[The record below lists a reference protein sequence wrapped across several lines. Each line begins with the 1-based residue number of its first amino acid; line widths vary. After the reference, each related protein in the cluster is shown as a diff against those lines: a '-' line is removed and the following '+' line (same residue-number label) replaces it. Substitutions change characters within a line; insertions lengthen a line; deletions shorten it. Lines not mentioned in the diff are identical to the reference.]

1 LRGFFDDILHERSK
15 DWIFSQLDPDQAPS
29 PEPSEPIDPDES
41 YVSVFLRS
49 ARIVNVRAGLTR
61 FYGMVHSLIRVP
73 HRSGEDAKFAVVTV
87 PAMMRDLDPK
97 RLDRVVQMNQRLVG
111 PVPYVGGDIS
121 MEVGLLSI
129 AAADL
134 AGPYLQVLQMI
145 SEKAGV
151 AYVSLAFTFADII
164 TNGINL
170 LTGGADKSILEIG
183 FSVQQDSPTTGWFV
197 AIRAPK
203 DSLDP
208 RTLKIDPTDN
218 KLLAADGV
226 SLKDYP
232 YLVIEVQ
239 RKQNRDDWFKI
250 PELAQAYAAI
260 QAEFR
265 AGDVEATQEAITAF
279 RRIALTNND
288 LLERDAMRLT
298 ERLQE
303 RYAEIGPPK
312 ALHQR
317 MRRGGREFPALETLN
332 LYD

>member
-61 FYGMVHSLIRVP
+61 FYGM
-73 HRSGEDAKFAVVTV
+73 
-87 PAMMRDLDPK
+87 
-97 RLDRVVQMNQRLVG
+97 
-111 PVPYVGGDIS
+111 
-121 MEVGLLSI
+121 EVGLLSI

-151 AYVSLAFTFADII
+151 ANVSLAFTFADII

-208 RTLKIDPTDN
+208 RTLKIDQTDN

-239 RKQNRDDWFKI
+239 RKPNRDDWFKI

-265 AGDVEATQEAITAF
+265 AGDVEATQKAITAF

-317 MRRGGREFPALETLN
+317 MRRGGREFPPLETLN